1 MTFEWI
7 KKWINRQPES
17 PATIKIDY
25 SRSPS
30 GLRQLQE
37 TADKAY
43 VAAIQA
49 LEASNRL
56 EDLIREIKT
65 ESKDRRRKPLISKP
79 EPDDEQPVQHPA
91 IVS

>member
-7 KKWINRQPES
+7 RKLIKREPDS

-25 SRSPS
+25 SRSPP

-43 VAAIQA
+43 VAAIQS

-65 ESKDRRRKPLISKP
+65 ESNNRRKKPMISKP